1 MTNNYTVL
9 HCHTML
15 SNATTTI
22 DSVTKFQDYIDKAK
36 ECGMKALA
44 ISEHGNIMEWWH
56 KKCAIEKAGMKYI
69 HACEVYIT
77 TSLKEKFRDNYHCL
91 LIAKNK
97 EGFHELNRLVSR
109 SYNKNDGHFYYNP
122 RITYDELKNTSDNI
136 IVSTACVGGIMNKG
150 EDTLQNDF
158 LLWLYKNKHRCFL
171 EIQHHQTAVQVEYN
185 KKLIDLSIRYG
196 IPLLATTDTH
206 CLNEKHVRGRS
217 ILQKA
222 KNIYFDDEEGWDL
235 CFRTYDELCDAF
247 QRQGIAEEIYK
258 IALNNTN
265 KIADIIEPFELT
277 KETKY
282 PKIYDNPLQTFKD
295 KINKGFKDNQYIKQR
310 YSFEEVK
317 KRLYEELAVYEKTG
331 SIDFMLM
338 QAYLREWEKENGVQC
353 GYARGCFTKDA
364 MVYTKQS
371 MKTINKVQI
380 GDEILSDDGMWHP
393 VINTMAYDIKEDMIE
408 FEYHK
413 QGSSYKKYKNICTT
427 DHKILVHRDDRNVYI
442 EAQRLQGNDLLCSPK
457 IKTNNTNQNKIIIDL
472 QKYNDFGFE
481 YDDNYIYEENFAN
494 DKLKYSSYW
503 CTENIGGNNT
513 FWKRIVKKDTNNPI
527 GKERIKLLLDNTPFK
542 TLDDYRKYIQ
552 KNRVCRKVIPRYIT
566 LDYLWN
572 CFIGLMYGDGWTQKN
587 HALGLAVNHTSKNG
601 FNRYVF
607 LSIAKRLG
615 LNVYINVAKNRNL
628 DQMFI
633 NSKILNNMFRIEF
646 FESVKGKEKQFN
658 TKLFE
663 QTDKMLKGLYI
674 GLMRSD
680 GSVNETANKQSF
692 DNTSLS
698 LVSAMKTLD
707 NIVNKAEPL
716 SFDVRLAYKDN
727 RGYNNKE
734 SYKTR
739 RPLFR
744 RANLI
749 QEDDDYWYLPI
760 TKIIRHENKKTKVY
774 DLTIKDN
781 HSYTI
786 NNIIVHNS
794 ASGSMIAYL
803 LNITQMDSLKFN
815 LNFFRFMNPD
825 RVSNADIDTDYSERD
840 REKVKRF
847 LLKDHMNID
856 NIQCS
861 EIITFNTIAV
871 KGAIKDV
878 ARAMDIPLDKAQHI
892 SNQIINDEIPND
904 LRQQYPELFEYVDI
918 VNGVVMSIG
927 SHPSGVLVT
936 DRDINSEIGTCTLS
950 TSDYPVS
957 MLNMKELDDLMYV
970 KLDLLGLDNIGIIN
984 DTCKM
989 IGLDRFNPDNI
1000 NLNDEKVWKSIRDD
1014 TTLIF
1019 QWESESSAKYLKKFM
1034 SDSTIGKVRN
1044 TIPDFS
1050 YIKWFSFGNGLIRPA
1065 CASYRD
1071 EVANGEFST
1080 TGLKELDEFLAPTLG
1095 RITMQE
1101 DIMRFLV
1108 KFCGYSQA
1116 ESDTVR
1122 RGIAKKKGTEQL
1134 LPEIERRFVEYV
1146 NAEFGVDKVKAQ
1158 EVIKPFIQTILDASS
1173 YAFSWNHSDAYSCIG
1188 YISGYLRYY
1197 YPLEFLTAS
1206 FNTFS
1211 DKLDKTQK
1219 VTDYAKKH
1227 NVKIKAPK
1235 FGYAHNEYMC
1245 DKESNTIYK
1254 GLGSIKDM
1262 QSIAADIMLDI
1273 ADKNPETFVDLL
1285 FLTEEC
1291 KIDNKKINKKSLDI
1305 LLNIGFF
1312 DVFGT
1317 IPELKSILHWFDK
1330 YKKCKTVKRETLTD
1344 EWLIEIIR
1352 KNAGKESKKQFR
1364 EIDNK
1369 RIVKDIY
1376 NILPKQAEDNT
1387 ALIRNQIKH
1396 LGYAD
1401 VGNDNISPLE
1411 YYVQDVN
1418 EDKWGRIWLSLYQL
1432 SSGISKRYKCDKIW
1446 FKRLPCIKD
1455 DIIKAIFK
1463 SKEKM
1468 KVVGEDEDGKKIFA
1482 RTGEYENIVKG
1493 YSIVK

>member
-77 TSLKEKFRDNYHCL
+77 MSLKEKFRDNYHCL

-97 EGFHELNRLVSR
+97 EGFHELNRLVSS

-150 EDTLQNDF
+150 GDTLQNDF

-265 KIADIIEPFELT
+265 KIADMVESFELT

-310 YSFEEVK
+310 YLFEEVK

-353 GYARGCFTKDA
+353 GYARG
-364 MVYTKQS
+364 
-371 MKTINKVQI
+371 
-380 GDEILSDDGMWHP
+380 
-393 VINTMAYDIKEDMIE
+393 
-408 FEYHK
+408 
-413 QGSSYKKYKNICTT
+413 
-427 DHKILVHRDDRNVYI
+427 
-442 EAQRLQGNDLLCSPK
+442 
-457 IKTNNTNQNKIIIDL
+457 
-472 QKYNDFGFE
+472 
-481 YDDNYIYEENFAN
+481 
-494 DKLKYSSYW
+494 
-503 CTENIGGNNT
+503 
-513 FWKRIVKKDTNNPI
+513 
-527 GKERIKLLLDNTPFK
+527 
-542 TLDDYRKYIQ
+542 
-552 KNRVCRKVIPRYIT
+552 
-566 LDYLWN
+566 
-572 CFIGLMYGDGWTQKN
+572 
-587 HALGLAVNHTSKNG
+587 
-601 FNRYVF
+601 
-607 LSIAKRLG
+607 
-615 LNVYINVAKNRNL
+615 
-628 DQMFI
+628 
-633 NSKILNNMFRIEF
+633 
-646 FESVKGKEKQFN
+646 
-658 TKLFE
+658 
-663 QTDKMLKGLYI
+663 
-674 GLMRSD
+674 
-680 GSVNETANKQSF
+680 
-692 DNTSLS
+692 
-698 LVSAMKTLD
+698 
-707 NIVNKAEPL
+707 
-716 SFDVRLAYKDN
+716 
-727 RGYNNKE
+727 
-734 SYKTR
+734 
-739 RPLFR
+739 
-744 RANLI
+744 
-749 QEDDDYWYLPI
+749 
-760 TKIIRHENKKTKVY
+760 
-774 DLTIKDN
+774 
-781 HSYTI
+781 
-786 NNIIVHNS
+786 S

-840 REKVKRF
+840 REKVKKF

-856 NIQCS
+856 SIQCS

-878 ARAMDIPLDKAQHI
+878 ARAMDIPLDEAQHI

-904 LRQQYPELFEYVDI
+904 LKQQYPELFEYVNI

-936 DRDINSEIGTCTLS
+936 DKDIDSEIGTCTLS

-970 KLDLLGLDNIGIIN
+970 KLDILGLDNIGIIN

-1000 NLNDEKVWKSIRDD
+1000 NLNDEEVWKSIRDD

-1034 SDSTIGKVRN
+1034 SDSTIEKVRN

-1146 NAEFGVDKVKAQ
+1146 NAEFEVDKVKAQ

-1227 NVKIKAPK
+1227 NIKIKAPK

-1262 QSIAADIMLDI
+1262 QSIAADIMLNI
-1273 ADKNPETFVDLL
+1273 ADKNPETFVDVL

-1312 DVFGT
+1312 DMFGT
-1317 IPELKSILHWFDK
+1317 IPELKSVLHWFDK

-1352 KNAGKESKKQFR
+1352 KNAGKESEKQFR
-1364 EIDNK
+1364 EINNK

-1432 SSGISKRYKCDKIW
+1432 SSGISKRYKCDKTW

>member
-1 MTNNYTVL
+1 MTDNYTVL

-77 TSLKEKFRDNYHCL
+77 MSLKEKFRDNYHCL

-150 EDTLQNDF
+150 NNVLQNDF
-158 LLWLYKNKHRCFL
+158 LSWLCKNKHRCFF
-171 EIQHHQTAVQVEYN
+171 EIQHHQTAVQIEYN
-185 KKLIDLSIRYG
+185 KKLIDLSMRYD

-206 CLNEKHVRGRS
+206 CLNKKHVKGRS

-222 KNIYFDDEEGWDL
+222 KNIHFDDEEGWDL
-235 CFRTYDELCDAF
+235 CFKTYDELCSSF
-247 QRQGIAEEIYK
+247 KQQGVLEGIYK
-258 IALNNTN
+258 EALENTN
-265 KIADIIEPFELT
+265 KIADMVELFELT

-310 YSFEEVK
+310 YSFEEIK

-353 GYARGCFTKDA
+353 GYARG
-364 MVYTKQS
+364 
-371 MKTINKVQI
+371 
-380 GDEILSDDGMWHP
+380 
-393 VINTMAYDIKEDMIE
+393 
-408 FEYHK
+408 
-413 QGSSYKKYKNICTT
+413 
-427 DHKILVHRDDRNVYI
+427 
-442 EAQRLQGNDLLCSPK
+442 
-457 IKTNNTNQNKIIIDL
+457 
-472 QKYNDFGFE
+472 
-481 YDDNYIYEENFAN
+481 
-494 DKLKYSSYW
+494 
-503 CTENIGGNNT
+503 
-513 FWKRIVKKDTNNPI
+513 
-527 GKERIKLLLDNTPFK
+527 
-542 TLDDYRKYIQ
+542 
-552 KNRVCRKVIPRYIT
+552 
-566 LDYLWN
+566 
-572 CFIGLMYGDGWTQKN
+572 
-587 HALGLAVNHTSKNG
+587 
-601 FNRYVF
+601 
-607 LSIAKRLG
+607 
-615 LNVYINVAKNRNL
+615 
-628 DQMFI
+628 
-633 NSKILNNMFRIEF
+633 
-646 FESVKGKEKQFN
+646 
-658 TKLFE
+658 
-663 QTDKMLKGLYI
+663 
-674 GLMRSD
+674 
-680 GSVNETANKQSF
+680 
-692 DNTSLS
+692 
-698 LVSAMKTLD
+698 
-707 NIVNKAEPL
+707 
-716 SFDVRLAYKDN
+716 
-727 RGYNNKE
+727 
-734 SYKTR
+734 
-739 RPLFR
+739 
-744 RANLI
+744 
-749 QEDDDYWYLPI
+749 
-760 TKIIRHENKKTKVY
+760 
-774 DLTIKDN
+774 
-781 HSYTI
+781 
-786 NNIIVHNS
+786 S

-803 LNITQMDSLKFN
+803 LSITQMDSLKFN

-825 RVSNADIDTDYSERD
+825 RVSNADIDTDYSEKD
-840 REKVKRF
+840 RAKVKEF
-847 LLKDHMNID
+847 LLKHHMNID
-856 NIQCS
+856 SIQCS

-878 ARAMDIPLDKAQHI
+878 ARAMDIPLDDAQHI

-904 LRQQYPELFEYVDI
+904 LRQQYSELFEYVDI

-936 DRDINSEIGTCTLS
+936 DKDINSEIGTCTLS

-970 KLDLLGLDNIGIIN
+970 KLDILGLDNIGIIN

-989 IGLDRFNPDNI
+989 IGFDRLNPDNI
-1000 NLNDEKVWKSIRDD
+1000 NLDDDEVWKSIRDD

-1034 SDSTIGKVRN
+1034 SDSTIEKVRN

-1134 LPEIERRFVEYV
+1134 LPEIERRFIEYV
-1146 NAEFGVDKVKAQ
+1146 NAEFGVDKAKAQ

-1219 VTDYAKKH
+1219 ITDYAKKH
-1227 NVKIKAPK
+1227 NIKIKAPK

-1254 GLGSIKDM
+1254 GLSSIKDM

-1273 ADKNPETFVDLL
+1273 ADKNPETFVDVL

-1352 KNAGKESKKQFR
+1352 KNAGKESEKQFR
-1364 EIDNK
+1364 EINNK
-1369 RIVKDIY
+1369 GIVKDIY

-1401 VGNDNISPLE
+1401 IGNDNISPLE
-1411 YYVQDVN
+1411 YYIQDVN

>member
-1 MTNNYTVL
+1 MTDNYTVL

-36 ECGMKALA
+36 EYGMKALA

-77 TSLKEKFRDNYHCL
+77 MSLKEKFRDNYHCL

-150 EDTLQNDF
+150 NNVLQNDF
-158 LLWLYKNKHRCFL
+158 LSWLCKNKHRCFF
-171 EIQHHQTAVQVEYN
+171 EIQHHQTAVQIEYN
-185 KKLIDLSIRYG
+185 KKLIDLSMRYD

-206 CLNEKHVRGRS
+206 CLNKKHVKGRS

-222 KNIYFDDEEGWDL
+222 KNIHFDDEEGWDL
-235 CFRTYDELCDAF
+235 CFKTYDELCSSF
-247 QRQGIAEEIYK
+247 KQQGVLEGIYK
-258 IALNNTN
+258 EALENTN
-265 KIADIIEPFELT
+265 KIADMVELFELT

-310 YSFEEVK
+310 YSFEEIK

-353 GYARGCFTKDA
+353 GYARG
-364 MVYTKQS
+364 
-371 MKTINKVQI
+371 
-380 GDEILSDDGMWHP
+380 
-393 VINTMAYDIKEDMIE
+393 
-408 FEYHK
+408 
-413 QGSSYKKYKNICTT
+413 
-427 DHKILVHRDDRNVYI
+427 
-442 EAQRLQGNDLLCSPK
+442 
-457 IKTNNTNQNKIIIDL
+457 
-472 QKYNDFGFE
+472 
-481 YDDNYIYEENFAN
+481 
-494 DKLKYSSYW
+494 
-503 CTENIGGNNT
+503 
-513 FWKRIVKKDTNNPI
+513 
-527 GKERIKLLLDNTPFK
+527 
-542 TLDDYRKYIQ
+542 
-552 KNRVCRKVIPRYIT
+552 
-566 LDYLWN
+566 
-572 CFIGLMYGDGWTQKN
+572 
-587 HALGLAVNHTSKNG
+587 
-601 FNRYVF
+601 
-607 LSIAKRLG
+607 
-615 LNVYINVAKNRNL
+615 
-628 DQMFI
+628 
-633 NSKILNNMFRIEF
+633 
-646 FESVKGKEKQFN
+646 
-658 TKLFE
+658 
-663 QTDKMLKGLYI
+663 
-674 GLMRSD
+674 
-680 GSVNETANKQSF
+680 
-692 DNTSLS
+692 
-698 LVSAMKTLD
+698 
-707 NIVNKAEPL
+707 
-716 SFDVRLAYKDN
+716 
-727 RGYNNKE
+727 
-734 SYKTR
+734 
-739 RPLFR
+739 
-744 RANLI
+744 
-749 QEDDDYWYLPI
+749 
-760 TKIIRHENKKTKVY
+760 
-774 DLTIKDN
+774 
-781 HSYTI
+781 
-786 NNIIVHNS
+786 S

-803 LNITQMDSLKFN
+803 LSITQMDSLKFN

-825 RVSNADIDTDYSERD
+825 RVSNADIDTDYSEKD
-840 REKVKRF
+840 RAKVKEF
-847 LLKDHMNID
+847 LLKHHMNID
-856 NIQCS
+856 SIQCS

-878 ARAMDIPLDKAQHI
+878 ARAMDIPLDDAQHI

-904 LRQQYPELFEYVDI
+904 LRQQYSELFEYVDI

-936 DRDINSEIGTCTLS
+936 DKDINSEIGTCTLS

-970 KLDLLGLDNIGIIN
+970 KLDILGLDNIGIIN

-989 IGLDRFNPDNI
+989 IGFDRLNPDNI
-1000 NLNDEKVWKSIRDD
+1000 NLDDDEVWKSIRDD

-1034 SDSTIGKVRN
+1034 SDSTIEKVRN

-1134 LPEIERRFVEYV
+1134 LPEIERRFIEYV
-1146 NAEFGVDKVKAQ
+1146 NAEFGVDKAKAQ

-1219 VTDYAKKH
+1219 ITDYAKKH
-1227 NVKIKAPK
+1227 NIKIKAPK

-1254 GLGSIKDM
+1254 GLSSIKDM

-1273 ADKNPETFVDLL
+1273 ADKNPETFVDVL

-1352 KNAGKESKKQFR
+1352 KNAGKESEKQFR
-1364 EIDNK
+1364 EINNK
-1369 RIVKDIY
+1369 GIVKDIY

-1401 VGNDNISPLE
+1401 IGNDNISPLE
-1411 YYVQDVN
+1411 YYIQDVN

>member
-1 MTNNYTVL
+1 MTDNYTVL

-77 TSLKEKFRDNYHCL
+77 MSLKEKFRDNYHCL

-150 EDTLQNDF
+150 NNVLQNDF
-158 LLWLYKNKHRCFL
+158 LSWLCKNKHRCFF
-171 EIQHHQTAVQVEYN
+171 EIQHHQTAVQIEYN
-185 KKLIDLSIRYG
+185 KKLIDLSMRYD

-206 CLNEKHVRGRS
+206 CLNKKHVKGRS

-222 KNIYFDDEEGWDL
+222 KNIHFDDEEGWDL
-235 CFRTYDELCDAF
+235 CFKTYDELCSSF
-247 QRQGIAEEIYK
+247 KQQGVLEGIYK
-258 IALNNTN
+258 EALENTN
-265 KIADIIEPFELT
+265 KIADMVELFELT

-310 YSFEEVK
+310 YSFEEIK
-317 KRLYEELAVYEKTG
+317 KRLYKELAVYEKTG

-353 GYARGCFTKDA
+353 GYARG
-364 MVYTKQS
+364 
-371 MKTINKVQI
+371 
-380 GDEILSDDGMWHP
+380 
-393 VINTMAYDIKEDMIE
+393 
-408 FEYHK
+408 
-413 QGSSYKKYKNICTT
+413 
-427 DHKILVHRDDRNVYI
+427 
-442 EAQRLQGNDLLCSPK
+442 
-457 IKTNNTNQNKIIIDL
+457 
-472 QKYNDFGFE
+472 
-481 YDDNYIYEENFAN
+481 
-494 DKLKYSSYW
+494 
-503 CTENIGGNNT
+503 
-513 FWKRIVKKDTNNPI
+513 
-527 GKERIKLLLDNTPFK
+527 
-542 TLDDYRKYIQ
+542 
-552 KNRVCRKVIPRYIT
+552 
-566 LDYLWN
+566 
-572 CFIGLMYGDGWTQKN
+572 
-587 HALGLAVNHTSKNG
+587 
-601 FNRYVF
+601 
-607 LSIAKRLG
+607 
-615 LNVYINVAKNRNL
+615 
-628 DQMFI
+628 
-633 NSKILNNMFRIEF
+633 
-646 FESVKGKEKQFN
+646 
-658 TKLFE
+658 
-663 QTDKMLKGLYI
+663 
-674 GLMRSD
+674 
-680 GSVNETANKQSF
+680 
-692 DNTSLS
+692 
-698 LVSAMKTLD
+698 
-707 NIVNKAEPL
+707 
-716 SFDVRLAYKDN
+716 
-727 RGYNNKE
+727 
-734 SYKTR
+734 
-739 RPLFR
+739 
-744 RANLI
+744 
-749 QEDDDYWYLPI
+749 
-760 TKIIRHENKKTKVY
+760 
-774 DLTIKDN
+774 
-781 HSYTI
+781 
-786 NNIIVHNS
+786 S

-803 LNITQMDSLKFN
+803 LSITQMDSLKFN

-825 RVSNADIDTDYSERD
+825 RVSNADIDTDYSEKD
-840 REKVKRF
+840 RAKVKEF
-847 LLKDHMNID
+847 LLKHHMNID
-856 NIQCS
+856 SIQCS

-878 ARAMDIPLDKAQHI
+878 ARAMDIPLDDAQHI

-904 LRQQYPELFEYVDI
+904 LRQQYSELFEYVDI

-936 DRDINSEIGTCTLS
+936 DKDINSEIGTCTLS

-970 KLDLLGLDNIGIIN
+970 KLDILGLDNIGIIN

-989 IGLDRFNPDNI
+989 IGFDRLNPDNI
-1000 NLNDEKVWKSIRDD
+1000 NLDDDEVWKSIRDD

-1034 SDSTIGKVRN
+1034 SDSTIEKVRN

-1134 LPEIERRFVEYV
+1134 LPEIERRFIEYV
-1146 NAEFGVDKVKAQ
+1146 NAEFGVDKAKAQ

-1219 VTDYAKKH
+1219 ITDYAKKH
-1227 NVKIKAPK
+1227 NIKIKAPK

-1254 GLGSIKDM
+1254 GLSSIKDM

-1273 ADKNPETFVDLL
+1273 ADKNPETFVDVL

-1352 KNAGKESKKQFR
+1352 KNAGKESEKQFR
-1364 EIDNK
+1364 EINNK
-1369 RIVKDIY
+1369 GIVKDIY

-1401 VGNDNISPLE
+1401 IGNDNISPLE
-1411 YYVQDVN
+1411 YYIQDVN

>member
-1 MTNNYTVL
+1 
-9 HCHTML
+9 ML

-36 ECGMKALA
+36 ECDMKALA

-235 CFRTYDELCDAF
+235 YFRTYDELCDAF

-310 YSFEEVK
+310 YSFEEVE

-353 GYARGCFTKDA
+353 GYARG
-364 MVYTKQS
+364 
-371 MKTINKVQI
+371 
-380 GDEILSDDGMWHP
+380 
-393 VINTMAYDIKEDMIE
+393 
-408 FEYHK
+408 
-413 QGSSYKKYKNICTT
+413 
-427 DHKILVHRDDRNVYI
+427 
-442 EAQRLQGNDLLCSPK
+442 
-457 IKTNNTNQNKIIIDL
+457 
-472 QKYNDFGFE
+472 
-481 YDDNYIYEENFAN
+481 
-494 DKLKYSSYW
+494 
-503 CTENIGGNNT
+503 
-513 FWKRIVKKDTNNPI
+513 
-527 GKERIKLLLDNTPFK
+527 
-542 TLDDYRKYIQ
+542 
-552 KNRVCRKVIPRYIT
+552 
-566 LDYLWN
+566 
-572 CFIGLMYGDGWTQKN
+572 
-587 HALGLAVNHTSKNG
+587 
-601 FNRYVF
+601 
-607 LSIAKRLG
+607 
-615 LNVYINVAKNRNL
+615 
-628 DQMFI
+628 
-633 NSKILNNMFRIEF
+633 
-646 FESVKGKEKQFN
+646 
-658 TKLFE
+658 
-663 QTDKMLKGLYI
+663 
-674 GLMRSD
+674 
-680 GSVNETANKQSF
+680 
-692 DNTSLS
+692 
-698 LVSAMKTLD
+698 
-707 NIVNKAEPL
+707 
-716 SFDVRLAYKDN
+716 
-727 RGYNNKE
+727 
-734 SYKTR
+734 
-739 RPLFR
+739 
-744 RANLI
+744 
-749 QEDDDYWYLPI
+749 
-760 TKIIRHENKKTKVY
+760 
-774 DLTIKDN
+774 
-781 HSYTI
+781 
-786 NNIIVHNS
+786 S

-1000 NLNDEKVWKSIRDD
+1000 NLNDEEVWKSIRDD

-1071 EVANGEFST
+1071 EVANGKFST

-1227 NVKIKAPK
+1227 NIKIKAPK

-1273 ADKNPETFVDLL
+1273 ADKNPETFVDVL

-1352 KNAGKESKKQFR
+1352 KNAGKKSEKQFR

-1369 RIVKDIY
+1369 GIVKDIY
-1376 NILPKQAEDNT
+1376 NILPKQAENNT

-1432 SSGISKRYKCDKIW
+1432 SSGISKRYKCDKTW

>member
-1 MTNNYTVL
+1 MTDNYTVL

-77 TSLKEKFRDNYHCL
+77 MSLKEKFRDNYHCL

-97 EGFHELNRLVSR
+97 EGFHELNRLISK

-150 EDTLQNDF
+150 NNVLQSDF
-158 LLWLYKNKHRCFL
+158 LSWLCKNKHRCFF
-171 EIQHHQTAVQVEYN
+171 EIQHHQTTVQIEYN
-185 KKLIDLSIRYG
+185 KKLIDLSMRYN

-206 CLNEKHVRGRS
+206 CLNKKHVKGRN

-222 KNIYFDDEEGWDL
+222 KSIHFDDEKGWDL
-235 CFRTYDELCDAF
+235 CFKTYDELCNSF
-247 QRQGIAEEIYK
+247 KQQGVLEGIYK
-258 IALNNTN
+258 EALENTN
-265 KIADIIEPFELT
+265 RIADMVEPFELT

-317 KRLYEELAVYEKTG
+317 KRLYEELVVYEKTG

-353 GYARGCFTKDA
+353 GYARG
-364 MVYTKQS
+364 
-371 MKTINKVQI
+371 
-380 GDEILSDDGMWHP
+380 
-393 VINTMAYDIKEDMIE
+393 
-408 FEYHK
+408 
-413 QGSSYKKYKNICTT
+413 
-427 DHKILVHRDDRNVYI
+427 
-442 EAQRLQGNDLLCSPK
+442 
-457 IKTNNTNQNKIIIDL
+457 
-472 QKYNDFGFE
+472 
-481 YDDNYIYEENFAN
+481 
-494 DKLKYSSYW
+494 
-503 CTENIGGNNT
+503 
-513 FWKRIVKKDTNNPI
+513 
-527 GKERIKLLLDNTPFK
+527 
-542 TLDDYRKYIQ
+542 
-552 KNRVCRKVIPRYIT
+552 
-566 LDYLWN
+566 
-572 CFIGLMYGDGWTQKN
+572 
-587 HALGLAVNHTSKNG
+587 
-601 FNRYVF
+601 
-607 LSIAKRLG
+607 
-615 LNVYINVAKNRNL
+615 
-628 DQMFI
+628 
-633 NSKILNNMFRIEF
+633 
-646 FESVKGKEKQFN
+646 
-658 TKLFE
+658 
-663 QTDKMLKGLYI
+663 
-674 GLMRSD
+674 
-680 GSVNETANKQSF
+680 
-692 DNTSLS
+692 
-698 LVSAMKTLD
+698 
-707 NIVNKAEPL
+707 
-716 SFDVRLAYKDN
+716 
-727 RGYNNKE
+727 
-734 SYKTR
+734 
-739 RPLFR
+739 
-744 RANLI
+744 
-749 QEDDDYWYLPI
+749 
-760 TKIIRHENKKTKVY
+760 
-774 DLTIKDN
+774 
-781 HSYTI
+781 
-786 NNIIVHNS
+786 S

-825 RVSNADIDTDYSERD
+825 RVSNADIDTDYSEKD
-840 REKVKRF
+840 RAKVKEF
-847 LLKDHMNID
+847 LLKHHMNID

-861 EIITFNTIAV
+861 EIITFNTIAT
-871 KGAIKDV
+871 KGAVKDV
-878 ARAMDIPLDKAQHI
+878 ARAMEIPLDEAQRI
-892 SNQIINDEIPND
+892 SNQIINDEIPD
-904 LRQQYPELFEYVDI
+904 SLRQQYPELFEYVDI
-918 VNGVVMSIG
+918 VNGVIMSIG

-936 DRDINSEIGTCTLS
+936 DKDIASEIGTCTLS

-1000 NLNDEKVWKSIRDD
+1000 NLNDEDVWKSIRND

-1019 QWESESSAKYLKKFM
+1019 QWESDSAAKYLSKFM
-1034 SDSTIGKVRN
+1034 SDTTIKKVKN
-1044 TIPDFS
+1044 IIPNFS

-1101 DIMRFLV
+1101 DIMQFLV

-1134 LPEIERRFVEYV
+1134 LPEIERRFIEYV
-1146 NAEFGVDKVKAQ
+1146 NAEFGVDKAKAQ
-1158 EVIKPFIQTILDASS
+1158 EVIKPFIQIILDASS

-1219 VTDYAKKH
+1219 ITDYAKKH
-1227 NVKIKAPK
+1227 NIKIKAPK

-1273 ADKNPETFVDLL
+1273 ADKNPKTFVDVL

-1291 KIDNKKINKKSLDI
+1291 KIDNKKINKKSLEI

-1312 DVFGT
+1312 DAFGT
-1317 IPELKSILHWFDK
+1317 IPELKSILHWFGK

-1352 KNAGKESKKQFR
+1352 KNAGKESEKQFR
-1364 EIDNK
+1364 DIDNK
-1369 RIVKDIY
+1369 GIVKDIY
-1376 NILPKQAEDNT
+1376 NILPKQVEDT
-1387 ALIRNQIKH
+1387 ATLIKNQITH

-1401 VGNDNISPLE
+1401 IASNNISPLE

-1432 SSGISKRYKCDKIW
+1432 SSGISKRYKCDKTW

-1455 DIIKAIFK
+1455 DILKVVFK
-1463 SKEKM
+1463 SKERM
-1468 KVVGEDEDGKKIFA
+1468 KVVDEDEDGKKIFA

>member
-77 TSLKEKFRDNYHCL
+77 MSLKEKFRDNYHSL

-97 EGFHELNRLVSR
+97 EGFHELNRLVSS
-109 SYNKNDGHFYYNP
+109 SYKKNDGHFYYNP
-122 RITYDELKNTSDNI
+122 RITYEELKNTSENI

-150 EDTLQNDF
+150 GDTLQNDF

-265 KIADIIEPFELT
+265 KIADMVESFELT

-353 GYARGCFTKDA
+353 GYARG
-364 MVYTKQS
+364 
-371 MKTINKVQI
+371 
-380 GDEILSDDGMWHP
+380 
-393 VINTMAYDIKEDMIE
+393 
-408 FEYHK
+408 
-413 QGSSYKKYKNICTT
+413 
-427 DHKILVHRDDRNVYI
+427 
-442 EAQRLQGNDLLCSPK
+442 
-457 IKTNNTNQNKIIIDL
+457 
-472 QKYNDFGFE
+472 
-481 YDDNYIYEENFAN
+481 
-494 DKLKYSSYW
+494 
-503 CTENIGGNNT
+503 
-513 FWKRIVKKDTNNPI
+513 
-527 GKERIKLLLDNTPFK
+527 
-542 TLDDYRKYIQ
+542 
-552 KNRVCRKVIPRYIT
+552 
-566 LDYLWN
+566 
-572 CFIGLMYGDGWTQKN
+572 
-587 HALGLAVNHTSKNG
+587 
-601 FNRYVF
+601 
-607 LSIAKRLG
+607 
-615 LNVYINVAKNRNL
+615 
-628 DQMFI
+628 
-633 NSKILNNMFRIEF
+633 
-646 FESVKGKEKQFN
+646 
-658 TKLFE
+658 
-663 QTDKMLKGLYI
+663 
-674 GLMRSD
+674 
-680 GSVNETANKQSF
+680 
-692 DNTSLS
+692 
-698 LVSAMKTLD
+698 
-707 NIVNKAEPL
+707 
-716 SFDVRLAYKDN
+716 
-727 RGYNNKE
+727 
-734 SYKTR
+734 
-739 RPLFR
+739 
-744 RANLI
+744 
-749 QEDDDYWYLPI
+749 
-760 TKIIRHENKKTKVY
+760 
-774 DLTIKDN
+774 
-781 HSYTI
+781 
-786 NNIIVHNS
+786 S

-840 REKVKRF
+840 REKVKKF

-856 NIQCS
+856 SIQCS

-878 ARAMDIPLDKAQHI
+878 ARAMDIPLDEAQHI

-904 LRQQYPELFEYVDI
+904 LKQQYPELFEYVNI

-936 DRDINSEIGTCTLS
+936 DKDINSEIGTCTLS

-970 KLDLLGLDNIGIIN
+970 KLDILGLDNIGIIN

-1000 NLNDEKVWKSIRDD
+1000 NLNDEEVWKSIRDD

-1034 SDSTIGKVRN
+1034 SDSTIEKVRN

-1108 KFCGYSQA
+1108 KFCGYSQP
-1116 ESDTVR
+1116 ESDIVR

-1146 NAEFGVDKVKAQ
+1146 NAEFEVDKVKAQ

-1227 NVKIKAPK
+1227 NIKIKAPK

-1245 DKESNTIYK
+1245 NKESNTIYK

-1262 QSIAADIMLDI
+1262 QSIAADIMLNI
-1273 ADKNPETFVDLL
+1273 ADKNPETFVDVL

-1312 DVFGT
+1312 DMFGT
-1317 IPELKSILHWFDK
+1317 IPELKSVLHWFDK

-1352 KNAGKESKKQFR
+1352 KNAGKESEKQFR
-1364 EIDNK
+1364 EINNK

-1432 SSGISKRYKCDKIW
+1432 SSGISKRYKCDKTW